1 MKKRGI
7 LFDKINNFK
16 KNILN
21 KKAMELE
28 MLGWWILG
36 LAVLVIIFIVIFMLR
51 GKGIG
56 FIEYIKDLLRG
67 K

>member
-7 LFDKINNFK
+7 TK
-16 KNILN
+16 N

-36 LAVLVIIFIVIFMLR
+36 LAVLVIIFIVIFMFKE
-51 GKGIG
+51 KGVNAIE
-56 FIEYIKDLLRG
+56 FIKNLLRG
-67 K
+67 R